1 MNIEDAVQQGSD
13 IFADAESAAMG
24 IVTSFR
30 ALRPIFET
38 VRDAGPQEN
47 GKYLGSIT
55 CARLASRAD
64 ALATN
69 FLADIFALHDQIVEL
84 AKEIGIEDLI
94 PEQRDGG
101 GHR

>member
-38 VRDAGPQEN
+38 VRDAGPQAN

-69 FLADIFALHDQIVEL
+69 FLAGKCAYGTASI
-84 AKEIGIEDLI
+84 
-94 PEQRDGG
+94 
-101 GHR
+101 